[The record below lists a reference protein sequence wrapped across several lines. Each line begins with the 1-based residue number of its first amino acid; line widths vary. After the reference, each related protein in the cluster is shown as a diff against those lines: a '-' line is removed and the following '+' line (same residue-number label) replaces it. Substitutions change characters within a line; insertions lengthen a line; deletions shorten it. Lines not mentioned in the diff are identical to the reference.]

1 MSESAVVQLPDQPDL
16 RHLKDQAKD
25 LVRAGSC
32 PTLADALFHVARRY
46 GFPSWPKL
54 KTYVESVG
62 SMGALEQAIL
72 EDNADRVREL
82 LAEDPGLIHREGHWI
97 RRRRH
102 NEYLPLAYA
111 AFFGKARVME
121 VLIAAGA
128 DVHEGGDR
136 ALRAAAYFDHNLD
149 AVELLLRHGAD
160 PNATTVSPSGRP
172 YRVIDY
178 PCMTL
183 ASGML
188 RHLAS
193 KGGRLLPE
201 NAGMILA
208 TNERNP
214 GNKADCLRVM
224 AESGVELPDTP
235 PLALHLR
242 DTRLMEAHLRRD
254 SRMTSRLFSE
264 NEIFP
269 PGFGIETPSPYA
281 CVTPLSG
288 GVTLLHMAVEF
299 CDVQMARW
307 LLERGAAVNAPTG
320 TDQDGFGGWTP
331 LFHAMATLHVPRH
344 FPDLAELLL
353 EHGADPGIRASI
365 RKPTVEGGES
375 TWRNVTAV
383 EYAREFVYP
392 DLVNDDALRRISQA
406 IGAVDESD

>member
-1 MSESAVVQLPDQPDL
+1 MSESTVVQLPDQPDL

-25 LVRAGSC
+25 LVSAGSC
-32 PTLADALFHVARRY
+32 PTLANALFHVARRH

-54 KTYVESVG
+54 KAYVESVG

-72 EDNADRVREL
+72 EDDIDRLNDL
-82 LAEDPGLIHREGHWI
+82 LAEDPDLIHREGHWL

-102 NEYLPLAYA
+102 NGYRPLAYA
-111 AFFGKARVME
+111 AFFGKVKVME

-136 ALRAAAYFDHNLD
+136 ALRAAAYFDQNLD
-149 AVELLLRHGAD
+149 AVGLLLRHGAD

-188 RHLAS
+188 RHLSS

-224 AESGVELPDTP
+224 AEAGVELPDTP
-235 PLALHLR
+235 PLVLHLR
-242 DTRLMEAHLRRD
+242 DRDGLARHLAGDPHMLTRP
-254 SRMTSRLFSE
+254 FSVE
-264 NEIFP
+264 EIFP
-269 PGFGIETPSPYA
+269 PDYGIKHPAPYA
-281 CVTPLSG
+281 FATPLTG

-299 CDVQMARW
+299 CDMEMVEW
-307 LLERGAAVNAPTG
+307 LLERGADVNAPAG
-320 TDQDGFGGWTP
+320 TDPDGYGGWTP
-331 LFHAMATLHVPRH
+331 LFHAMASLHVPRD
-344 FPDLAELLL
+344 FTDMADLLL
-353 EHGADPGIRASI
+353 EHGADPAVRASL
-365 RKPTVEGGES
+365 RKPTPEGGEY
-375 TWRNVTAV
+375 TWRDVTAA
-383 EYAREFVYP
+383 EYARKFVYP
-392 DLVNDDALRRISQA
+392 DLVNQDALRRVMDA
-406 IGAVDESD
+406 GG

>member
-25 LVRAGSC
+25 LVSAGSC
-32 PTLADALFHVARRY
+32 PTLAAALFHVARRY

-54 KTYVESVG
+54 KVYVESVG

-72 EDNADRVREL
+72 NDDIDRLNDL
-82 LAEDPGLIHREGHWI
+82 LAEDPGLIHREGHWL

-102 NEYLPLAYA
+102 NGYRPLAYA
-111 AFFGKARVME
+111 AFFGKVKAME

-136 ALRAAAYFDHNLD
+136 ALRAAAYFDQNLD

-188 RHLAS
+188 RHLSS

-201 NAGMILA
+201 SAGMILA

-224 AESGVELPDTP
+224 TDAGIELPDTP
-235 PLALHLR
+235 PMALHLR
-242 DTRLMEAHLRRD
+242 DRGSLARHLDGDPHMLAR
-254 SRMTSRLFSE
+254 TFSVE
-264 NEIFP
+264 EIFP
-269 PGFGIETPSPYA
+269 PDYGIKHPSPYA
-281 CVTPLSG
+281 SATPLTG

-299 CDVQMARW
+299 CDVEMTRW
-307 LLERGAAVNAPTG
+307 LLEHGADVNAATG
-320 TDQDGFGGWTP
+320 TDGDGIGGWTP

-344 FPDLAELLL
+344 FSDMADLLL
-353 EHGADPGIRASI
+353 SHGADPAIRASI
-365 RKPTVEGGES
+365 KKPTTEGGEV
-375 TWRNVTAV
+375 TWRNVSAI
-383 EYAREFVYP
+383 EYARDFVYP
-392 DLVNDDALRRISQA
+392 DLVNDDALQLVSKA
-406 IGAVDESD
+406 IGADEKSD

>member
-1 MSESAVVQLPDQPDL
+1 MLESAVVQLPDQPNL

-25 LVRAGSC
+25 LVRVGSC
-32 PTLADALFHVARRY
+32 PALADALFHVARRY

-54 KTYVESVG
+54 KAYVESVG

-72 EDNADRVREL
+72 EDDAGRVREL

-102 NEYLPLAYA
+102 NEYRPLAYA
-111 AFFGKARVME
+111 AFFGKAKVME

-242 DTRLMEAHLRRD
+242 DTRLLEAHLRRD

-264 NEIFP
+264 KAIFP

-299 CDVQMARW
+299 CDVELVRW
-307 LLERGAAVNAPTG
+307 LLERGADVNAPTG

-331 LFHAMATLHVPRH
+331 LFHAMATLHAPRH

-353 EHGADPGIRASI
+353 EHGADPAIRASI
-365 RKPTVEGGES
+365 RKPVPEGEAV
-375 TWRNVTAV
+375 TWRNVTAI

-392 DLVNDDALRRISQA
+392 DLVNDDALRRVSQA
-406 IGAVDESD
+406 IGAVDESC

>member
-1 MSESAVVQLPDQPDL
+1 MSESTLVQLPDQPDL
-16 RHLKDQAKD
+16 RHLRDQAKD

-32 PTLADALFHVARRY
+32 PTLSDALFHVARRH

-54 KTYVESVG
+54 KAYVESVG

-72 EDNADRVREL
+72 NDDIDRLNDL
-82 LAEDPGLIHREGHWI
+82 LAEDPGLIHREGHWV

-102 NEYLPLAYA
+102 NGYRPLAYA
-111 AFFGKARVME
+111 AFFGKVKAME

-136 ALRAAAYFDHNLD
+136 ALRAAACFDHNLD
-149 AVELLLRHGAD
+149 AAEMLLLHRAD

-188 RHLAS
+188 RHLSS
-193 KGGRLLPE
+193 KGGRLLPD

-224 AESGVELPDTP
+224 VEAGVELPDTP
-235 PLALHLR
+235 PMALHLR
-242 DTRLMEAHLRRD
+242 DRDRLERHLAND
-254 SRMTSRLFSE
+254 HHMLAMSFSAE
-264 NEIFP
+264 DILP
-269 PGFGIETPSPYA
+269 PRYGIKHPSPYA
-281 CVTPLSG
+281 YATPLAG

-299 CDVQMARW
+299 CDVEMARW
-307 LLERGAAVNAPTG
+307 LLEQGADVNAPAG
-320 TDQDGFGGWTP
+320 TDHEGYGGWTP
-331 LFHAMATLHVPRH
+331 LFHAMASLHVPRN
-344 FPDLAELLL
+344 FTDMADLLL
-353 EHGADPGIRASI
+353 EHGADPAVRASL
-365 RKPTVEGGES
+365 RKPTTDGGEY
-375 TWRNVTAV
+375 TWRDVTAA
-383 EYAREFVYP
+383 EYARKFVYP
-392 DLVNDDALRRISQA
+392 DLVNQDALRRVTEA
-406 IGAVDESD
+406 GG

>member
-1 MSESAVVQLPDQPDL
+1 M
-16 RHLKDQAKD
+16 
-25 LVRAGSC
+25 
-32 PTLADALFHVARRY
+32 
-46 GFPSWPKL
+46 
-54 KTYVESVG
+54 
-62 SMGALEQAIL
+62 
-72 EDNADRVREL
+72 
-82 LAEDPGLIHREGHWI
+82 
-97 RRRRH
+97 
-102 NEYLPLAYA
+102 
-111 AFFGKARVME
+111 
-121 VLIAAGA
+121 
-128 DVHEGGDR
+128 
-136 ALRAAAYFDHNLD
+136 RAAAYFDHNLD

-188 RHLAS
+188 RRLAS

-224 AESGVELPDTP
+224 VEAGVELPDTP

-242 DTRLMEAHLRRD
+242 DTRLLEAHLRRD

-264 NEIFP
+264 KDVFP
-269 PGFGIETPSPYA
+269 SGFGIDHPAPYA

-299 CDVQMARW
+299 CDVEMARW
-307 LLERGAAVNAPTG
+307 LLERGADVNAPTG
-320 TDQDGFGGWTP
+320 TDQDGLGGWTP

-344 FPDLAELLL
+344 FPDMAELLL
-353 EHGADPGIRASI
+353 EHGADPAIRASI
-365 RKPTVEGGES
+365 RKPVPEGEAV
-375 TWRNVTAV
+375 TWRNVTAI

-392 DLVNDDALRRISQA
+392 DLVNDDALRRVSQA